1 MESDK
6 KPYNGVEQAEL
17 RCWGDKE
24 KIWKSRKGGNNSG
37 SMTITSPPLVGPQ
50 FPSHVPAKSG
60 RHRFNPGPACPHGS
74 RAPPQ
79 ISPGPIH
86 HRTLFCPFVIPEPVR
101 EFDDDLRTL
110 SGIECDGN
118 RWHRHTILTALP

>member
-1 MESDK
+1 MESDE

-60 RHRFNPGPACPHGS
+60 RHRFNPGPARPRGS

-79 ISPGPIH
+79 SPRARSITG
-86 HRTLFCPFVIPEPVR
+86 LCFVRLLSPSLYGNLTMICAPYPV
-101 EFDDDLRTL
+101 
-110 SGIECDGN
+110 
-118 RWHRHTILTALP
+118 